1 MTWVMLAAV
10 VAGCGTSDGE
20 AGGVRNAAL
29 PGSASS
35 PVAAGDADSDGDY
48 NDIVDVSTD
57 ICVARAAAG
66 ATFSNQLW
74 LIVNNLDG
82 AQVKGS
88 EDEGVDPSA
97 IEYLTSGGVVRG
109 YDDDGETETFG
120 PDDPLTRDQVA
131 KMTTLA
137 YELPDSQGEP
147 WPFSDTDADWGTW
160 TALVAPLAA
169 ILAQPPLSSAQA
181 KSQKC
186 DNKPNTST
194 PATEMCEYY
203 DEFADAL
210 ARATRPNKFDEKLS
224 FCDSPQ
230 SAQVIASQIVATT
243 ERSDDKQPADPFAGD
258 GIDLTCLMTVTI
270 RTSPTYQGTESLED
284 MRERAAAILAS
295 TECCPTRQE
304 SVGPDGPLGPYLLAT
319 QVLLNANSVDLA
331 DCDDFRR
338 GNDPVEFNPR
348 RGELCRT
355 IHGYAFLR
363 SCRNW
368 GLNPA

>member
-48 NDIVDVSTD
+48 NDIVDVATD

-88 EDEGVDPSA
+88 EDEDLYASF
-97 IEYLTSGGVVRG
+97 IEYAHEAGVVRG
-109 YDDDGETETFG
+109 YDGDTFA
-120 PDDPLTRDQVA
+120 PDDPLLRGELANWIVA
-131 KMTTLA
+131 MSGLTA
-137 YELPDSQGEP
+137 DAPESPE
-147 WPFSDTDADWGTW
+147 FSDTEGHEYWRTW
-160 TALVAPLAA
+160 TALVAPLDA
-169 ILAQPPLSSAQA
+169 ILAQPPLSSARA
-181 KSQKC
+181 SSEKC

-210 ARATRPNKFDEKLS
+210 ARATRPKKFDEKLS